1 MHSLNQTIDP
11 APASAQQRREAVL
24 VVAEKCSQILKE
36 NFNATEVIVF
46 GSLRGDTPWH
56 NSSDLDLAVRGL
68 PRETLLEAYRQL
80 QDQVPHWLM
89 VDLVD
94 IERADERVRDRI
106 LQTTPIPENMYLAL
120 KVRLNDEIAAMEQT
134 ISTLN
139 LVLAQAK
146 TVPDIIVIPALASYI
161 EDFYSGCERLA
172 ERIAVSL
179 DEGLPTG
186 ENWHYQLLTAMGE
199 PREQGRPALW
209 DRSLM
214 SELDAYRRFRH
225 RVRHLYNIDLDGPI
239 VLEMAQKTP
248 TVFNKIKQSVS
259 LFNEWLIQQ
268 ESEITD

>member
-1 MHSLNQTIDP
+1 MHSLDQAINS
-11 APASAQQRREAVL
+11 APASAQQRREAVS
-24 VVAEKCSQILKE
+24 VVAEQCAQILKE
-36 NFNATEVIVF
+36 TFHATEVIVF

-68 PRETLLEAYRQL
+68 PKETLLEAYRQL
-80 QDQVPHWLM
+80 QAQVPNWLI

-94 IERADERVRDRI
+94 IERVDERVRDRI
-106 LQTTPIPENMYLAL
+106 LQTTPIPKEMHLAL
-120 KVRLNDEIAAMEQT
+120 TFRLNDEIAAMEQT

-146 TVPDIIVIPALASYI
+146 NVPDIIVIPALASYI

-172 ERIAVSL
+172 ERISVSL

-186 ENWHYQLLTAMGE
+186 ENWHYQLLSVMGE
-199 PREQGRPALW
+199 PGNQGRPPLW
-209 DRSLM
+209 DSSLM
-214 SELDAYRRFRH
+214 PELDAYRRFCH

-248 TVFNKIKQSVS
+248 AVFHKIKQAVV

-268 ESEITD
+268 ESEKAD